1 MFTKI
6 RTFLLQQDGF
16 LSNVAVLSSATVIA
30 QFINVLSM
38 PVFSRIYSP
47 SDFGTL
53 SLFSAVVGLL
63 STVSGF
69 RYHLAI
75 PLVRT
80 ERYLISLIWAS
91 LLFQLLFALFVI
103 LVLEIISSFLIGSQ
117 YSVLIPYRFFIVFG
131 VLCVGVYSLL
141 TQWAIRTK
149 SFTLLAKTK
158 LTQTVSRA
166 SAITIFG
173 VLKYKPLGL
182 LLGNIFGQSFG
193 SSSLLQELLKKT
205 KNRKFNITHVKR
217 VVLSY
222 RKMFFFETPSALL
235 NMSGAY
241 FLPIILAYFFIPD
254 VVGSFSMSQQ
264 ILSLPSALIGT
275 AIGQVYIQRASE
287 AKLKGNIA
295 DIVLKTTLMLFR
307 IGTFPILTI
316 GLLSPSIFVPILG
329 ENWFLAGKMAQIISP
344 WVALDF
350 VYTPLSMTFIIMM
363 LQKPAFVFVSIYTLL
378 RIFSLYLGRYNP
390 IVAVTLLSSVG
401 AVCISIG
408 IFIICYY
415 ARINLRKIF
424 YEVMRVSIEV
434 LAEIAPIVSVV
445 IYFNNSVPFIYSAL
459 SLTLGAMFY
468 LYFNFK
474 QLKYYRN

>member
-1 MFTKI
+1 MFIKI
-6 RTFLLQQDGF
+6 RAFLLRQDGF
-16 LSNVAVLSSATVIA
+16 LSNVAVLASATVMA
-30 QFINVLSM
+30 QLINVLSM

-91 LLFQLLFALFVI
+91 LIFQAIFILLVI
-103 LVLEIISSFLIGSQ
+103 LVLEVVSDLLIGSQ

-131 VLCVGVYSLL
+131 VLCVGIYNLL

-158 LTQTVSRA
+158 LIQTVSRVLA
-166 SAITIFG
+166 VAMLG
-173 VLKYKPLGL
+173 VFNLKPLGL
-182 LLGNIFGQSFG
+182 LLGNVFGQSFG
-193 SSSLLQELLKKT
+193 SSSLLRELLKKSKK
-205 KNRKFNITHVKR
+205 KNFNLTYFKR

-241 FLPIILAYFFIPD
+241 FLPIILAYFFMPE

-295 DIVLKTTLMLFR
+295 DIVLKTMLMLFR

-316 GLLSPSIFVPILG
+316 GLLSPSVFVFFLG
-329 ENWFLAGKMAQIISP
+329 EKWFLAGQMAQIISP

-378 RIFSLYLGRYNP
+378 RIFSLYLGRHNP
-390 IVAVTLLSSVG
+390 IIAVTLLSLVG
-401 AVCISIG
+401 TVCICIG
-408 IFIICYY
+408 ISIFCYY
-415 ARINLRKIF
+415 VRINIRKMF
-424 YEVMRVSIEV
+424 YGMTRAYIEI
-434 LAEIAPIVSVV
+434 LIELAPIIAIV
-445 IYFNNSVPFIYSAL
+445 IYFNNSVPLLYSIL
-459 SLTLGAMFY
+459 SLALGMLFY
-468 LYFNFK
+468 LYFNFR
-474 QLKYYRN
+474 QLEYYKN

>member
-1 MFTKI
+1 M
-6 RTFLLQQDGF
+6 
-16 LSNVAVLSSATVIA
+16 
-30 QFINVLSM
+30 
-38 PVFSRIYSP
+38 
-47 SDFGTL
+47 
-53 SLFSAVVGLL
+53 
-63 STVSGF
+63 
-69 RYHLAI
+69 
-75 PLVRT
+75 
-80 ERYLISLIWAS
+80 
-91 LLFQLLFALFVI
+91 
-103 LVLEIISSFLIGSQ
+103 
-117 YSVLIPYRFFIVFG
+117 
-131 VLCVGVYSLL
+131 
-141 TQWAIRTK
+141 
-149 SFTLLAKTK
+149 
-158 LTQTVSRA
+158 
-166 SAITIFG
+166 
-173 VLKYKPLGL
+173 LKYKPLGL